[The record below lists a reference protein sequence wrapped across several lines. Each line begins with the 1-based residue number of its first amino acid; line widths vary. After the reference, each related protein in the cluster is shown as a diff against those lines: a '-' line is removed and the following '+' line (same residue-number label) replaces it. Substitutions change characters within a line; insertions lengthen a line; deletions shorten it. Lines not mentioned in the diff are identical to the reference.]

1 MSSRNRPTAIAIATA
16 LGFAPPLAAQQVE
29 GLRLKLDR
37 VLPAAPK
44 RIDREAAKFF
54 EADRIEGDRESSIV
68 ATGNVSMRQLGAAVR
83 ADRVEYTE
91 SNDTAIATGNVKL
104 EREGSSATGPRLTFH
119 PDADTGEMES
129 PVFSIP
135 KLGNRPISARGAA
148 DKAILEPDD
157 KTRMYR
163 ASYTTCP
170 VPRNDWYLNVRELEI
185 DSSRNVGTAYNSTV
199 YFLGVPILYSPYLTF
214 PIDNA
219 RKSGFLAPT
228 FGTSGQSGFE
238 VALPYYWNIAE
249 NHDATLTPKL
259 FSKRGLQ
266 LGGEFRYLEPKYTGQ
281 VDVEFLPND
290 KIAERDRYFLSL
302 RHSQALPWGF
312 TAGVTAQKVSDDD
325 YFRDLSTRLAATA
338 QTNLP
343 RDGIL
348 AWNNE
353 DVAFSA
359 RVLAYQTLQDPSL
372 AQQVDTPYKMLPQLL
387 GSGLWQNLYGS
398 GVDVTASG
406 EYSNFSHPTKANGQ
420 RAILY
425 PSVQVPWRRPW
436 GYVVP
441 KVGYHFTRYDTDPNA
456 DGLESGTRSLP
467 IASLDAGLYFD
478 RAWSFGGRDYLQT
491 LEPRLYY
498 LYVPFRDQTKL
509 PNFTTAEMDF
519 NYTSVFTENRFIG
532 GDRIGDANQV
542 TLALGT
548 RFAESDTGAERLRAA
563 LAQVYYFEPRR
574 VTLNPGEVPQD
585 TGRSDLLAVVSA
597 QVARNTV
604 VDAGVQYATGTNQQS
619 KNFLGVRYFP
629 QPGSVINAAYRY
641 TRGAIDQV
649 DLSSQ
654 WPLTNTLT
662 GVARVNWSFQDS
674 KLLEG
679 LLGFEYNAGCWQIR
693 AVAHRFITSSQQV
706 STSFQ
711 IQLELTGL
719 SRIGINPLETLRQN
733 ISGYRRSDEIAPP

>member
-16 LGFAPPLAAQQVE
+16 LGFAPPLAAQQIE

-68 ATGNVSMRQLGAAVR
+68 ATGNVSMRQLGASVR

-91 SNDTAIATGNVKL
+91 STDTAVATGNVRI
-104 EREGSSATGPRLTFH
+104 EREGSSATGPKLTFH

-129 PVFSIP
+129 PVFAIP
-135 KLGNRPISARGAA
+135 KLGTRPIAARGSA
-148 DKAILEPDD
+148 DRAVLEPDD
-157 KTRMYR
+157 RTRLYH
-163 ASYTTCP
+163 ATYTSCP
-170 VPRNDWYLNVRELEI
+170 VPRNDWSLNVRELEI

-199 YFLGVPILYSPYLTF
+199 YLLGVPILYSPYLTF
-214 PIDNA
+214 PIDSA

-228 FGTSGQSGFE
+228 FGTSGQSGVE
-238 VALPYYWNIAE
+238 IALPYYLNLAE
-249 NHDATLTPKL
+249 NRAATITPKL
-259 FSKRGLQ
+259 YSKRGLQ
-266 LGGEFRYLEPKYTGQ
+266 LGGELRYLEPKFAGQ
-281 VDVEFLPND
+281 VDVEYLPSD
-290 KIAERDRYFLSL
+290 KIAERDRYFTSI
-302 RHSQALPWGF
+302 RHAQTLPWGF

-325 YFRDLSTRLAATA
+325 YFRDLSTRLAATS

-348 AWNNE
+348 AWSNE
-353 DVAFSA
+353 DLAFSA
-359 RVLAYQTLQDPSL
+359 RLLAYQTLKDPE
-372 AQQVDTPYKMLPQLL
+372 ATVQVDTPYKMLPQLL
-387 GSGLWQNLYGS
+387 ASGLWQDLRGT
-398 GVDVTASG
+398 GVDVMAYG
-406 EYSNFSHPTKANGQ
+406 EYSNFNHPTKANGQ
-420 RAILY
+420 RSILY
-425 PSVQVPWRRPW
+425 PSVQLPWRRPW

-441 KVGYHFTRYDTDPNA
+441 KVGYHFTRYDTDANS
-456 DGLESGTRSLP
+456 DGVESGTRSLP
-467 IASLDAGLYFD
+467 IASLDAGMYFD
-478 RAWSFGGRDYLQT
+478 RTLTFGERSYLQT

-498 LYVPFRDQTKL
+498 LYVPFRDQSKL

-519 NYTSVFTENRFIG
+519 NYTSVFTENRFVG

-542 TLALGT
+542 TFALGT

-641 TRGAIDQV
+641 TRGAINQV

-679 LLGFEYNAGCWQIR
+679 LAGFEYNAGCWQVR

-719 SRIGINPLETLRQN
+719 SRIGVNPLETLRQN